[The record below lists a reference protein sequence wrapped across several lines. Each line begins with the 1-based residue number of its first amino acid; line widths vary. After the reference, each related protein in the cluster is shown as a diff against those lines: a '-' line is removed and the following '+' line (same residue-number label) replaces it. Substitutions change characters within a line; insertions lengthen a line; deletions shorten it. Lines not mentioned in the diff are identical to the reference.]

1 MRRIFHSHHA
11 LILMRFEVIAAFI
24 LGILLPV
31 LETARRGISYWAV
44 DFTTMF
50 EDYLAGALLLIG
62 AWSTYRRRSWGP
74 IFLVLA
80 WASLSG
86 LLGSS
91 FWGQLEETLRHTASE
106 PNNVLIVV
114 VKFLL
119 WSTCVTS
126 LVLSF
131 RRAIQS
137 ESTHG

>member
-1 MRRIFHSHHA
+1 
-11 LILMRFEVIAAFI
+11 MRFEVIAAFV

-31 LETARRGISYWAV
+31 LETARRGIGHWAV

-50 EDYLAGALLLIG
+50 EDYLAGALLLVG
-62 AWSTYRRRSWGP
+62 AWSTYRMRAWGS

-80 WASLSG
+80 WGSLFG
-86 LLGSS
+86 LVSSS

-106 PNNVLIVV
+106 PNNLLVVV

-119 WSTCVTS
+119 WITCVIS

-131 RRAIQS
+131 RRAVQLC
-137 ESTHG
+137 TRVK